1 MERKVQ
7 TIQMKHLHNNS
18 KVTVVTNGK
27 VANSMVN
34 GIKFVCPAGKDPHR
48 KKGVALINKQL
59 TLPRLFNITHCNYTV
74 MFSCTEVSNEQ
85 LSSNKV
91 AQLMAAF

>member
-1 MERKVQ
+1 M
-7 TIQMKHLHNNS
+7 
-18 KVTVVTNGK
+18 TNGK

-48 KKGVALINKQL
+48 KKGVALINKL
-59 TLPRLFNITHCNYTV
+59 FTLPWLFNITHCNYIV
-74 MFSCTEVSNEQ
+74 MFSCMEVLGSNEQ